1 MDILRKIDSRTFRI
15 DIKNELSGLK
25 KEGVYHNSDNIDDS
39 LHFDGDIIKETLTLA
54 DGVLDFSGKE
64 LVFRKSRPEEFRR
77 RILDYKIEDVKKGG
91 PCEKIWNFM
100 RGNFKDDDTLQ
111 TLMYYLSIIPSRTHY
126 KYGGFWIGGK
136 NTGKST
142 TARIIRAVYQHL
154 ICSLDKNLIVPK
166 GKVFANADAPSPQ
179 LARLPGCGAA
189 FVNEPEDGA
198 WLNVGRWKELT
209 GGDVT
214 VARGLNEAPKEFIN
228 TAQIIINTNHLPK
241 FDRHDGAVIIRAVVI
256 PFLVSHQSSEEGTMQ
271 PDEFVEYLRPEFP
284 SFIRLMAEYYSK
296 SV

>member
-1 MDILRKIDSRTFRI
+1 
-15 DIKNELSGLK
+15 LK

-142 TARIIRAVYQHL
+142 TARIIRAVYS
-154 ICSLDKNLIVPK
+154 I
-166 GKVFANADAPSPQ
+166 
-179 LARLPGCGAA
+179 
-189 FVNEPEDGA
+189 
-198 WLNVGRWKELT
+198 
-209 GGDVT
+209 
-214 VARGLNEAPKEFIN
+214 
-228 TAQIIINTNHLPK
+228 
-241 FDRHDGAVIIRAVVI
+241 
-256 PFLVSHQSSEEGTMQ
+256 
-271 PDEFVEYLRPEFP
+271 
-284 SFIRLMAEYYSK
+284 
-296 SV
+296 